1 MLVFLFFLLVSTCL
15 TKALGL
21 LRIVPATTSME
32 TVEIRDSTILKVPVS
47 SWNDATEEKK
57 SSTQHVAG
65 QEVIGHATSKGK
77 KKAIKNWGGAE
88 GIFNDY
94 PDTK

>member
-1 MLVFLFFLLVSTCL
+1 MLVFHFFLLVSTYL

-21 LRIVPATTSME
+21 LRIVPASTSMQ
-32 TVEIRDSTILKVPVS
+32 TVQIRDSTILKLPVS
-47 SWNDATEEKK
+47 SWNDATEEKH
-57 SSTQHVAG
+57 SSPPHVAG
-65 QEVIGHATSKGK
+65 QDVIGHATSKGK

-94 PDTK
+94 PNTK

>member
-1 MLVFLFFLLVSTCL
+1 MLVFHFFLLVSTYL

-21 LRIVPATTSME
+21 LRIVPASTSMQ
-32 TVEIRDSTILKVPVS
+32 TVQIRDSTILKLPVS
-47 SWNDATEEKK
+47 SWNDATEEKH
-57 SSTQHVAG
+57 SSPPHVAG
-65 QEVIGHATSKGK
+65 QDVIGHATSKGK

>member
-1 MLVFLFFLLVSTCL
+1 MLVFHFFLLVSTYL

-21 LRIVPATTSME
+21 LRIVPASTSLE
-32 TVEIRDSTILKVPVS
+32 TVQIRDSTILKLPVS
-47 SWNDATEEKK
+47 SWNDATEEKH
-57 SSTQHVAG
+57 SSPPHVAG
-65 QEVIGHATSKGK
+65 QDVIGHATSKGK